1 MNWFSDGQF
10 ERIHPDDVGKV
21 VHVSEEFINHRSG
34 YDVIFR
40 SRHEDGYHYIHAL
53 GEWMTMPDGTVLA
66 ALMYTDISGNKE
78 AAAAAAK
85 EYDLF
90 RRDLFFTDPV
100 TGLPNINYLHK
111 FADEKLHAMRV
122 LGLKPALIYSDIKFM
137 ESYNN
142 KYGFARGDDLLRLT
156 ASVLKDVFPDALT
169 IRGYEDHFIV
179 ITPMTDRKQLGASVD
194 EANKRIIAEAYGNT
208 PGIQVGICEYEND
221 MQTAEALDYARR
233 AFRRMGK
240 NLNTAWRFFSR
251 DNDNLFWSRRYIVE
265 NFNKALENRWFQV
278 YYQAIASVE
287 SRKAVALEALAM
299 NQGTVPRFVP
309 NIEPGDGSLVQS
321 FLAAGQFFM
330 PPAACPA
337 NRRTIPLFHKKQ
349 ETSWSS
355 YTRRSSMG
363 TRRILER
370 ASRLSTVGRH
380 SPCCHLYIACGY
392 SNPK

>member
-1 MNWFSDGQF
+1 MYKFPEEMRKAYELLPIPLVIDQQIDGRVVPLLVSDGFCKLTGLDRDKAMNWFSDGQF

-40 SRHEDGYHYIHAL
+40 SRHEDGCHYIHAL

-66 ALMYTDISGNKE
+66 AMMYTDVSGNSE

-142 KYGFARGDDLLRLT
+142 KYGFARGDDLLRLA

-194 EANKRIIAEAYGNT
+194 KANKRIIAEAYGNT

-278 YYQAIASVE
+278 YYQGIASVE

-299 NQGTVPRFVP
+299 NQGTVPRSVP
-309 NIEPGDGSLVQS
+309 NIEPG
-321 FLAAGQFFM
+321 
-330 PPAACPA
+330 
-337 NRRTIPLFHKKQ
+337 
-349 ETSWSS
+349 
-355 YTRRSSMG
+355 
-363 TRRILER
+363 
-370 ASRLSTVGRH
+370 TV
-380 SPCCHLYIACGY
+380 LW
-392 SNPK
+392 SNPFSQQDSFPSLQQPVRQTGEPSPDP